1 MLFIL
6 EESHRSTN
14 SVVYQLCTACHVQ
27 LYISS
32 AFETKLLESF
42 VKKTGVTL
50 LSVSYVSIDV
60 HVLFRSRRQETILLF
75 SNASSMV
82 VRAKRELAQPYW
94 IVKLVYQGK

>member
-60 HVLFRSRRQETILLF
+60 HVLLRQEGKKLSCF
-75 SNASSMV
+75 
-82 VRAKRELAQPYW
+82 LAMQVAW
-94 IVKLVYQGK
+94 L